1 MARPRNPVPSFRRHK
16 TTNSAYS
23 DFTDPK
29 TGVRRTVRLG
39 AWGSEEARQAH
50 ARLCSEVASGSFGTL
65 SDLSVAELLLRYL
78 GWADGYFRKNG
89 QVTSEVSAIKAA
101 LRPVHKLYGLTPADH
116 FGPRELKTVQ
126 AAMVESGMSRRT
138 VNAQVNRVRRVW
150 KWAVGE
156 SILRPEVLVALS
168 AVAPLREGRTTAREK
183 PPVGPVAE
191 EIVTATLPHLNAT
204 VRAMVQ
210 LQLFTGMRPN
220 EVVQLRPAD
229 VDTTADVWLYKPTSH
244 KNQHHGRQRVIP
256 IGPKAQHV
264 LRPFLPRDP
273 QSHCFSPQEVL
284 ADLRERQRAERK
296 KRPVNGGGNRA
307 RPKEVPAVVPSEL
320 YDVASYR
327 RAITRACDLAF
338 PPPTPLAKRAD
349 ETESAWWHRLTPNE
363 QVRVKTWRKANRWA
377 PNQLRHTA
385 ATTFRRTAGIEA
397 ARTVLGHS
405 KLSTTEVYA
414 EADLASAVDLA
425 RRVG

>member
-1 MARPRNPVPSFRRHK
+1 MGRPRNPVPSFRRHK
-16 TTNSAYS
+16 PTNSAYS
-23 DFTDPK
+23 DFTDPIS
-29 TGVRRTVRLG
+29 GRRRSVRLG
-39 AWGSEEARQAH
+39 PWGSEEARQAH
-50 ARLCSEVASGSFGTL
+50 ARLCSEVASGSFQTRT
-65 SDLSVAELLLRYL
+65 DLSVAELLLRYL
-78 GWADGYFRKNG
+78 EWASGYFRKNG
-89 QVTSEVSAIKAA
+89 QVTSEISAIKAA
-101 LRPVHKLYGLTPADH
+101 LRPVHKLYGLHPADQ
-116 FGPRELKTVQ
+116 FGPRELKAVQ
-126 AAMVESGMSRRT
+126 GAMVDAGISRRT

-168 AVAPLREGRTTAREK
+168 AVAPLRQGRTTAREK

-191 EIVTATLPHLNAT
+191 VVVRGTLPHLNAT

-210 LQLFTGMRPN
+210 LQLLTGMRPN

-229 VDTTADVWLYKPTSH
+229 VDRTADVWLYRPQAH
-244 KNQHHGRQRVIP
+244 KNQHHGRSRVVP
-256 IGPKAQHV
+256 VGPNAQKV
-264 LRPFLPRDP
+264 LRPYLTRDA
-273 QSHCFSPQEVL
+273 QAYCFSPQEVL
-284 ADLRERQRAERK
+284 VDLRERQRAERK
-296 KRPVNGGGNRA
+296 KRRGNRGGNRK
-307 RPKEVPAVVPSEL
+307 RPKEVPAIVPSER

-327 RAITRACDLAF
+327 RAIARACDLAF
-338 PPPTPLAKRAD
+338 PPPAPLAREKG
-349 ETESAWWHRLTPNE
+349 ETAAAWQARLTE
-363 QVRVKTWRKANRWA
+363 AQQVELKKWQKANRWA

-414 EADLASAVDLA
+414 EADLTAAVDLA